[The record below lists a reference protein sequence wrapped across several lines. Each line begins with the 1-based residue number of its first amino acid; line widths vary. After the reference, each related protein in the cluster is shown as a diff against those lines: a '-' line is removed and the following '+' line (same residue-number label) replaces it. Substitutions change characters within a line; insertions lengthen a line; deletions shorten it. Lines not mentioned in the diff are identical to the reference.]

1 MSDMGYATYDLKR
14 AAVILSRVEG
24 RDPVCFADKQ
34 ISVLEIGAWFE
45 AVRLS
50 VGTNESG
57 CPFTAYAV
65 GKCLEPTTYIPGK
78 DGYTTNKWS
87 RYAAGLHRPTVR
99 TLNQL
104 DPLTP
109 GARDWI
115 EAPHWR
121 LLNCFR
127 PLHADDGALRQLAP
141 AIFDALFNR
150 APSGRGFLKTKA
162 SQDLCLDE
170 LAACVNGIE
179 ALCAAVWVLRDAR
192 ENGDQQTCL
201 EVGAHLHCILLM
213 TVSSGVPFLMRTS
226 LLAFFHRHV
235 FPLASTADVII
246 NPSLMDM
253 LATADDFLVHQ
264 TRLEDEGEVGDHQLG
279 DTSGLRM
286 MLDGSLGDDLLH
298 GLSPGYQLRP
308 GATSVDAARFVATR
322 TALKAWGKEVL
333 EGRSRQRIVPKAV
346 WHRVRGLGTESLAG
360 PNDVRVLQT

>member
-1 MSDMGYATYDLKR
+1 MSDKGYATYDLKR
-14 AAVILSRVEG
+14 AAVILSRVEAG
-24 RDPVCFADKQ
+24 DPVRFADRQ
-34 ISVLEIGAWFE
+34 ICVLETGAWFE

-57 CPFTAYAV
+57 CPLTAYAV

-115 EAPHWR
+115 DAPYWR
-121 LLNCFR
+121 LLNCSR
-127 PLHADDGALRQLAP
+127 PLHADDDALRQLAP
-141 AIFDALFNR
+141 AVFDALFNR
-150 APSGRGFLKTKA
+150 AASGRGFLKAKA
-162 SQDLCLDE
+162 LQDLCLDE
-170 LAACVNGIE
+170 LAACVDGIE

-201 EVGAHLHCILLM
+201 EVGAHLHGILLM
-213 TVSSGVPFLMRTS
+213 TVSSGVPFLMRSS
-226 LLAFFHRHV
+226 LIAFFHRHV
-235 FPLASTADVII
+235 FPLASSADVII

-253 LATADDFLVHQ
+253 LATADDFLVHR
-264 TRLEDEGEVGDHQLG
+264 TRLEDEGEVGDQQPG

-298 GLSPGYQLRP
+298 GLSPGYKLRP
-308 GATSVDAARFVATR
+308 DATSVEAARFVATR
-322 TALKAWGKEVL
+322 TALKAWGKEIL
-333 EGRSRQRIVPKAV
+333 DGRSRQRIVPKTV
-346 WHRVRGLGTESLAG
+346 WHRVRGLAIESLAG
-360 PNDVRVLQT
+360 PTDVRVLQT